1 MTDGGTP
8 AEAGRHQSLNAG
20 RYIIVKIG
28 VLCVLCGLSV
38 PSSLPRAQET
48 PADTIRIGIQK
59 NGGYEIVTLPLETY
73 VARVLTG
80 EALPGT
86 EPAALEALAIA
97 VRTYAA
103 ANRGKHRADGF
114 DLCDQTHC
122 QVMRAATPDTDRA
135 ATATAGEILIYDGA
149 PASIYYSASCGGRT
163 ERPSNVWPGA
173 DDPPYLPSQ
182 DDDGCGG
189 SPQWSAELTAGDLQ
203 RAFAAAGYRG
213 TLRGMRIASHNQSG
227 RVQTLSLEGLTPS
240 EISGQDL
247 RAVVGRT
254 LGWQRVMSTWFELR
268 RSSDAYRFSGR
279 GSGHGFGMCVIGSTK
294 LALRGGSATDILKRY
309 YPGTTI
315 QRERPR
321 PVPAPRSTTTTTA
334 PLPSPPPV
342 TPPSIAKPPATAP
355 PASAAT
361 AAAIATPT
369 DILVSLPEGDDGERR
384 VIAGLVAKERD
395 RVAGELGVTAP
406 PRLSLRFHPP
416 TSAYEQASRR
426 PWFTLAARTTE
437 LQFVPLTLLRDRG
450 VLERTIRRELV
461 HAMVDDTLADRPL
474 WVREGIA
481 SYYAE
486 PDEQRPERRSGARAI
501 CPANGEL
508 LQPISQGALIDALSR
523 ARSCVAQQLESGRA
537 WREIK

>member
-20 RYIIVKIG
+20 RDIIVKIG

-59 NGGYEIVTLPLETY
+59 NGGYEIVTLPVETY

-227 RVQTLSLEGLTPS
+227 RVQTLSLEELEDRPVLYHEPTIHVGFAKTKARVLQDVQRDPSVGEPDREMPAPASTVGLGRL
-240 EISGQDL
+240 SGQF
-247 RAVVGRT
+247 
-254 LGWQRVMSTWFELR
+254 QR
-268 RSSDAYRFSGR
+268 DA
-279 GSGHGFGMCVIGSTK
+279 
-294 LALRGGSATDILKRY
+294 ALCQQLVD
-309 YPGTTI
+309 
-315 QRERPR
+315 E
-321 PVPAPRSTTTTTA
+321 
-334 PLPSPPPV
+334 
-342 TPPSIAKPPATAP
+342 
-355 PASAAT
+355 
-361 AAAIATPT
+361 PT
-369 DILVSLPEGDDGERR
+369 DQRHGS
-384 VIAGLVAKERD
+384 
-395 RVAGELGVTAP
+395 
-406 PRLSLRFHPP
+406 SLRFH
-416 TSAYEQASRR
+416 
-426 PWFTLAARTTE
+426 
-437 LQFVPLTLLRDRG
+437 LR
-450 VLERTIRRELV
+450 
-461 HAMVDDTLADRPL
+461 
-474 WVREGIA
+474 
-481 SYYAE
+481 
-486 PDEQRPERRSGARAI
+486 
-501 CPANGEL
+501 GEL
-508 LQPISQGALIDALSR
+508 PCAAPRRNRCAAIHCDLR
-523 ARSCVAQQLESGRA
+523 
-537 WREIK
+537 